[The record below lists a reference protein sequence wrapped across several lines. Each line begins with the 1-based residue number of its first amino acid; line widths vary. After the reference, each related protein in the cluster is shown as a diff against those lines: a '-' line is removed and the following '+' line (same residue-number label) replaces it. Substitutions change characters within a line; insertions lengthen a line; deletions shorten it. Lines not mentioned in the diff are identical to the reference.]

1 MATYNR
7 AHFIV
12 ETLLSI
18 QNQTFIDWECIIIDD
33 GGTDNTKEVIKP
45 IIDEDK
51 RFIYLNRSDKYQ
63 NGPSG
68 CRNFG
73 IDIAKGDYIIFFDD
87 DDIPHP
93 QNLELCVKELSDK
106 QISFCRYER
115 NVFFEH
121 FDYNFDFS
129 KDYTSFYIDKNCVE
143 RILNNEI
150 HFNTCMVMWKKDC
163 FLKNRF
169 AENLIYG
176 EEWELYSRIISSG
189 YKGIS
194 INKCLFY
201 GRKHINSST
210 GKHHLNNPIMIKSNV
225 EAILLVVKNLKE
237 KQLLTYSIKRYFI
250 AKSINFKEY
259 ALFEKIL
266 TILELSKLE
275 HFKWHFFYFILP
287 ARLTLHRFR
296 KSLKYSK

>member
-7 AHFIV
+7 AQYIV
-12 ETLLSI
+12 ESLIAI
-18 QNQTFIDWECIIIDD
+18 QNQTFSNWECIIIDD
-33 GGTDNTKEVIKP
+33 GGTDSTKEVIKP

-51 RFIYLNRSDKYQ
+51 RFLYVNRDVTYQ
-63 NGPSG
+63 KGPSG

-73 IDIAKGDYIIFFDD
+73 IDLAKGDYIIFFDD

-93 QNLELCVKELSDK
+93 QNLEICVEELSDSS
-106 QISFCRYER
+106 ISFCRYIR
-115 NVFFEH
+115 NVFFES
-121 FDYNFDFS
+121 FDYQFDYS

-143 RILNNEI
+143 RILKNEI
-150 HFNTCMVMWKKDC
+150 HINTCSVMWKKEC
-163 FLKNRF
+163 FFQNRF

-176 EEWELYSRIISSG
+176 EEWELYARIISAG
-189 YKGIS
+189 FKGIS
-194 INKCLFY
+194 INKCLFF

-210 GKHHLNNPIMIKSNV
+210 GKHRHHNPIMIESNV

-250 AKSINFKEY
+250 AISINFKEY

-266 TILELSKLE
+266 TILELSKFEQLQ
-275 HFKWHFFYFILP
+275 WRFFFAILP
-287 ARLTLHRFR
+287 IRLSLYRIQ
-296 KSLKYSK
+296 KSLK